1 MCLFNGAPPLQAV
14 DRDKGGK
21 GKKKK
26 KGKVLSSAQ
35 QECAQI
41 KQTES
46 VRLSIFLTLEEE
58 SQEREEE
65 EGQGL
70 DSRKVSVHMHP

>member
-1 MCLFNGAPPLQAV
+1 M
-14 DRDKGGK
+14 
-21 GKKKK
+21 
-26 KGKVLSSAQ
+26 
-35 QECAQI
+35 
-41 KQTES
+41 KQTWS